1 MSKEPTVKELQLP
14 LPSPRTK
21 HLERD
26 NEKPAVISPRLKS
39 SKASPSGGD
48 KTKPSPRFHK
58 SSGSVDALDERMI
71 GEVIGLAR
79 TAVENGNHPFGALL
93 TGPKGT
99 LVGLICAIVLT
110 KEETFVL
117 TSR

>member
-1 MSKEPTVKELQLP
+1 MKELQLP

-26 NEKPAVISPRLKS
+26 NEKPAVISPRLKTAKGTS
-39 SKASPSGGD
+39 AGGD
-48 KTKPSPRFHK
+48 KAKPSPRFHK

-93 TGPKGT
+93 TGPNGA
-99 LVGLICAIVLT
+99 LIGMNH
-110 KEETFVL
+110 
-117 TSR
+117 